1 MESEVMDLQEKAT
14 GPKSSNVVM
23 MLGLGLIALII
34 YVATL
39 SVGVFPGESAW
50 LMAIYTGLEPLEVP
64 MHPLWGAIVKWT
76 GSLSFATL
84 PVRLNFLSALFTSLS
99 VMLVFSL
106 VSSFIRNVIEEEYSQ
121 DYAPFVSKVA
131 GFVAAVAFLFSVPVW
146 QAATRL
152 QYQSFDLFLLL
163 ATVQMIAC
171 YQGKFKTVFLLLFI
185 LFAGLGALESVLFI
199 PAMPFLIAFAMY
211 AFRRQNQSLG
221 NIVWVAVGILGVLVA
236 GWYLVASRFFRTAD
250 IESLEVASVLQ
261 VMVDMAR
268 VHVRQLLSG
277 IPRAGWM
284 VLLLTGFVPWLS
296 ALMASFRALNN
307 ERTMS
312 QYILHVVLSLMVI
325 AGLSNAVLSPW
336 QILKPYGQLPVCE
349 YALLSMT
356 AGYLFAY
363 WYLLLKVQRQKA
375 EKAAT
380 VRVKK
385 VGEWMGILI
394 AYPFI
399 VIVVVTSVL
408 NSIECSNPR
417 RGVYADRCAKEI
429 LDRLGSRT
437 WFVTDGTLDT
447 HLQIMANQR
456 GQELNLICL
465 QKDMSR
471 YYLKSLWKLVEE
483 KKLFSGAD
491 VQQMK
496 STLELGVLPFIQDWF
511 SIDRE
516 IEKKVAVFS
525 IPDFWYTSGLTPI
538 PEYLFFS
545 GCRDISKLDDK
556 NLVSDYMAFW
566 ASMAADLEIGK
577 KERNK
582 DSQDPAVLMR
592 KNLRRHMGFVA
603 NNLGVLL
610 EERKNEK
617 DAFAVYNYVNKTID
631 PQNIAAL
638 FNRFEMV
645 SRGSAVAVAS
655 KGQVEREMREFLG
668 GLKTQYPLWSLS
680 RYYGYVRNPQLFV
693 QQGFHWALS
702 GHTGAALAVAVRG
715 IDLLPS
721 SERNA
726 ALGALAAIYAMSD
739 DKQKTATVYQDM
751 IMNDPNDRS
760 AMLGL
765 ARLAVQEGAIEKA
778 KSWLEKATKSDE
790 KRGALGVEWAI
801 IHLMNNDLPRA
812 RLALQEATDLQP
824 KNLQA
829 WAMLALL
836 QIQQNELDEVER
848 VILPKM
854 EKLAG
859 TIDNYFIQISRAQIA
874 MAKDKQLLASKTK
887 ENDRTFRRVARE
899 AFIRASLLRP
909 DIPGVKDMIL
919 QLDIEMNDQS
929 AAELHARQVLRTN
942 RKHALANYVMGSLR
956 LQEGEYGEAEDFLRR
971 SVEANPSS
979 AALNDL
985 AEVLRRIK
993 KLADAERFA
1002 RDAIK
1007 KNPDLYVAWETLGA
1021 ILLEAGKNLDEAESA
1036 VNKALSL
1043 YKDDPRIKI
1052 TLARIQHRRGN
1063 IEKARETLS
1072 QVKAEQSKLADFDLD
1087 VMKRLSED
1095 LSKPRQK

>member
-1 MESEVMDLQEKAT
+1 MDLQEKMT
-14 GPKSSNVVM
+14 DSNGSNVFM
-23 MLGLGLIALII
+23 MLGVGLVALTI

-39 SVGVFPGESAW
+39 SIGVFPGESAW

-64 MHPLWGAIVKWT
+64 MHPVWGAIVKWLGT
-76 GSLSFATL
+76 LTFATL
-84 PVRLNFLSALFTSLS
+84 PIRLNFFSALCTALS

-106 VSSFIRNVIEEEYSQ
+106 VSSFVRNVIDEEYSV
-121 DYAPFVSKVA
+121 DFAPFVSKSA
-131 GFVAAVAFLFSVPVW
+131 GFLASLAFLFSVPAW

-152 QYQSFDLFLLL
+152 QYQSFDLLFLLV
-163 ATVQMIAC
+163 TVQLISMYRGPRKIIW
-171 YQGKFKTVFLLLFI
+171 LLLFI
-185 LFAGLGALESVLFI
+185 LMAGLGVLESVLFI
-199 PAMPFLIAFAMY
+199 PAMPFLLAFALY
-211 AFRRQNQSLG
+211 ALKRQNQSLG
-221 NIVWVAVGILGVLVA
+221 NIVWIGVGILVVMVS
-236 GWYLVASRFFRTAD
+236 GWYLVARHFFVTAD
-250 IESLEVASVLQ
+250 VESLEVTSVLQ
-261 VMVDMAR
+261 VMVNMAR
-268 VHVRQLLSG
+268 VHLKQLLSG
-277 IPRAGWM
+277 LPRSGWI
-284 VLLLTGFVPWLS
+284 VLLLTGFVPWFA

-312 QYILHVVLSLMVI
+312 QYILHIVLSLMVI
-325 AGLSNAVLSPW
+325 LGLSNAIFSPW
-336 QILKPYGQLPVCE
+336 QILKPYGQLPVCA
-349 YALLSMT
+349 YALLAMT

-363 WYLLLKVQRQKA
+363 WYLLLKVQRQKI
-375 EKAAT
+375 EKQAT
-380 VRVKK
+380 LRVKK
-385 VGEWMGILI
+385 VGEWMGVLI
-394 AYPFI
+394 AYPFV
-399 VIVVVTSVL
+399 VIVLVTSVL
-408 NSIECSNPR
+408 NAFECTDPR
-417 RGVYADRCAKEI
+417 RGAFADRCAKEI

-456 GQELNLICL
+456 GQELHLICL

-471 YYLKSLWKLVEE
+471 YYLKSLWKKVEE
-483 KKLFSGAD
+483 KKLFTGAD
-491 VQQMK
+491 VQKMK

-511 SIDRE
+511 SMDRE

-525 IPDFWYTSGLTPI
+525 IPDFWYTSGLTPM

-545 GCRDISKLDDK
+545 GCRDVSKINDK
-556 NLVSDYMAFW
+556 SLVKDYMSFW
-566 ASMAADLEIGK
+566 KSMAADLDIGN
-577 KERNK
+577 KESLK
-582 DSQDPAVLMR
+582 DSQEPTVRMK
-592 KNLRRHMGFVA
+592 KNLRRHVGFVA

-617 DAFAVYNYVNKTID
+617 DAFVVYNYVSKTID
-631 PQNIAAL
+631 PENIATL
-638 FNRFEMV
+638 FNRYEMAN
-645 SRGSAVAVAS
+645 RGSEVALKN
-655 KGQVEREMREFLG
+655 KGQIEREMREFLA

-702 GHTGAALAVAVRG
+702 GHTGAALAVAGRG

-739 DKQKTATVYQDM
+739 DKSKTASVYHDM
-751 IMNDPNDRS
+751 IVNDPKDRS

-778 KSWLEKATKSDE
+778 KSWLDKAALSSD
-790 KRGALGVEWAI
+790 KRGTLGVEWAI

-836 QIQQNELDEVER
+836 QIQQNELEEVER
-848 VILPKM
+848 VILPRM

-874 MAKDKQLLASKTK
+874 LAKDKQLAKSKSK

-899 AFIRASLLRP
+899 AFIRASVLRP

-971 SVEANPSS
+971 SVAANPSS

-993 KLADAERFA
+993 KLDDAEHFA
-1002 RDAIK
+1002 RESIK

-1036 VNKALSL
+1036 VNMALKL
-1043 YKDDPRIKI
+1043 YKEDPRIKI
-1052 TLARIQHRRGN
+1052 TLARIQHRRGS

-1072 QVKAEQSKLADFDLD
+1072 QVKAEQSKLTAFDLD
-1087 VMKRLSED
+1087 EMKRLSAD

>member
-1 MESEVMDLQEKAT
+1 MDIQSTTT
-14 GPKSSNVVM
+14 GSKGSNL
-23 MLGLGLIALII
+23 MLMVGVGLFSLLI
-34 YVATL
+34 YVLTL
-39 SVGVFPGESAW
+39 SSGVFPGESAW

-64 MHPLWGAIVKWT
+64 MHPLWGSIVSWL
-76 GSLSFATL
+76 GSLSLGTL
-84 PVRLNFLSALFTSLS
+84 PVRLNFLSAVCTSLS

-106 VSSFIRNVIEEEYSQ
+106 VSSFIRSVIDEEYSL
-121 DYAPFVSKVA
+121 DYAPFVSKA
-131 GFVAAVAFLFSVPVW
+131 GGFLAAVAFLFSVPVW

-152 QYQSFDLFLLL
+152 QYQSFDLLLLL
-163 ATVQMIAC
+163 ATVQLIAW
-171 YQGKFKTVFLLLFI
+171 YRGRFKTVFLVLFI
-185 LFAGLGALESVLFI
+185 VFTGLGVLESVLFI

-221 NIVWVAVGILGVLVA
+221 NIVWVAVGVLGVLVA
-236 GWYLVASRFFRTAD
+236 AWYLVARHFFLTAD
-250 IESLEVASVLQ
+250 VESMEVASVFQ
-261 VMVDMAR
+261 VMVNMMR
-268 VHVRQLLSG
+268 VHLRQLLTGLPNSG
-277 IPRAGWM
+277 WII
-284 VLLLTGFVPWLS
+284 LLLTGFIPWLA

-312 QYILHVVLSLMVI
+312 QYILHVTLSVMVI
-325 AGLSNAVLSPW
+325 IGLKNAPFSPW
-336 QILKPYGQLPVCE
+336 YILKPYGHLPVLA
-349 YALLSMT
+349 YMLLAMT

-363 WYLLLKVQRQKA
+363 WYLLLKVHQQKKEA
-375 EKAAT
+375 E
-380 VRVKK
+380 VSIRVKK

-399 VIVVVTSVL
+399 VFVLGISVR
-408 NSIECSNPR
+408 NSFECANPN
-417 RGVYADRCAKEI
+417 RGAFADRCAKEI
-429 LDRLGSRT
+429 LDRMGSRT

-456 GQELNLICL
+456 RQELHLICL

-471 YYLKSLWKLVEE
+471 YYLKSLWKLAEE
-483 KKLFSGAD
+483 KKLFSGQD
-491 VQQMK
+491 VQRMK

-516 IEKKVAVFS
+516 VEKKVAIFS
-525 IPDFWYTSGLTPI
+525 IPDFWYTSGLTPV
-538 PEYLFFS
+538 PEYFFFS
-545 GCRDISKLDDK
+545 GSRDISKFDAQNVLK
-556 NLVSDYMAFW
+556 DYMAFW
-566 ASMAADLEIGK
+566 KSMGADLEIGK
-577 KERNK
+577 KERAK
-582 DSQDPAVLMR
+582 DILDPTLQMK
-592 KNLRRHMGFVA
+592 KNLRRHLGFVA

-610 EERKNEK
+610 EEKDNEK
-617 DAFAVYNYVNKTID
+617 DAFAIYTYVSKTID
-631 PQNIAAL
+631 PENIASL
-638 FNRFEMV
+638 FNRYEMA
-645 SRGSAVAVAS
+645 SRNVPVALAQ
-655 KGQVEREMREFLG
+655 KGQIKREMDEFLG
-668 GLKTQYPLWSLS
+668 GIKVKYPLWSLS

-702 GHTGAALAVAVRG
+702 GHTGAALAVAGRG
-715 IDLLPS
+715 IDLLPT

-739 DKQKTATVYQDM
+739 DKQKTASVYQDM
-751 IMNDPNDRS
+751 ILNDPSDRS

-778 KSWLEKATKSDE
+778 KNWLEKATKSSD
-790 KRGALGVEWAI
+790 KRGTLGVEWAI

-848 VILPKM
+848 VILPRM
-854 EKLAG
+854 ENLAG

-874 MAKDKQLLASKTK
+874 LAKDKQLTKSKSK
-887 ENDRTFRRVARE
+887 EDDRTFRRVARE

-909 DIPGVKDMIL
+909 DITGVKDMIL
-919 QLDIEMNDQS
+919 QMDIEMNDQS

-971 SVEANPSS
+971 SVEANSSS

-993 KLADAERFA
+993 KLDDAERFA
-1002 RDAIK
+1002 REAIK

-1021 ILLEAGKNLDEAESA
+1021 ILLESGKNLDEAESA
-1036 VNKALSL
+1036 VTKALTL

-1052 TLARIQHRRGN
+1052 TLARIQHQRGS

-1072 QVKAEQSKLADFDLD
+1072 QVKAEQSKLTEFDLD
-1087 VMKRLSED
+1087 VMKRLSAD
-1095 LSKPRQK
+1095 LSKPRGK

>member
-1 MESEVMDLQEKAT
+1 MDIQSSTT
-14 GPKSSNVVM
+14 GSKGSNL
-23 MLGLGLIALII
+23 MLMVGMGLFSLMIYAL
-34 YVATL
+34 TL
-39 SVGVFPGESAW
+39 STGVFPGESAW

-64 MHPLWGAIVKWT
+64 MHPLWGSIVKGV
-76 GSLSFATL
+76 GSLSFGAL
-84 PVRLNFLSALFTSLS
+84 PVRLNFLSALCTSLS

-106 VSSFIRNVIEEEYSQ
+106 VSSFIRTVIDEEYSL
-121 DYAPFVSKVA
+121 DYAPFVSKA
-131 GFVAAVAFLFSVPVW
+131 GGFLAAVAFLFSVPVW

-163 ATVQMIAC
+163 ATVQLIAW
-171 YQGKFKTVFLLLFI
+171 YQGRFKTVFLLLFI
-185 LFAGLGALESVLFI
+185 LLAGLGALESVLFV

-221 NIVWVAVGILGVLVA
+221 NIVWVAVGILGVLVT
-236 GWYLVASRFFRTAD
+236 GWYLVARHFFLTAD
-250 IESLEVASVLQ
+250 IESLEVTSVFQ
-261 VMVDMAR
+261 VMISMAR
-268 VHVRQLLSG
+268 IYLRQLLSVL
-277 IPRAGWM
+277 PSSGWII
-284 VLLLTGFVPWLS
+284 LLLTGFVPWLA

-307 ERTMS
+307 ERTLS
-312 QYILHVVLSLMVI
+312 QYILHITLSVMVI
-325 AGLSNAVLSPW
+325 IGLVNAPFSPW
-336 QILKPYGQLPVCE
+336 HILKPYGQLPVLA
-349 YALLSMT
+349 YALLAMT

-363 WYLLLKVQRQKA
+363 WYLLLKVHRQKA
-375 EKAAT
+375 EAE
-380 VRVKK
+380 VSIRVKK

-399 VIVVVTSVL
+399 VFVLVVSVL
-408 NSIECSNPR
+408 NALECSNAG
-417 RGVYADRCAKEI
+417 RGGFADRCAKEI
-429 LDRLGSRT
+429 LDRMGTRT

-456 GQELNLICL
+456 KQELHLICL

-471 YYLKSLWKLVEE
+471 YYLKSLWKLAEE
-483 KKLFSGAD
+483 KKLFSGPD
-491 VQQMK
+491 VQRMK

-511 SIDRE
+511 SIDPQ
-516 IEKKVAVFS
+516 IEKKVAIFS
-525 IPDFWYTSGLTPI
+525 IPDFWYTSGLTPM
-538 PEYLFFS
+538 PEYFFFS
-545 GCRDISKLDDK
+545 GCRDVSKMDTK
-556 NLVSDYMAFW
+556 NVMDDYMAFW
-566 ASMAADLEIGK
+566 KSMSADLGVGT
-577 KERNK
+577 KERSK
-582 DSQDPAVLMR
+582 DILDPTLRMK

-610 EERKNEK
+610 EERDNEK
-617 DAFAVYNYVNKTID
+617 DAFAIYTYVNKTID
-631 PQNIAAL
+631 PENIASL
-638 FNRFEMV
+638 FNRYEMM
-645 SRGSAVAVAS
+645 SRGAPVALAQ
-655 KGQVEREMREFLG
+655 KGQVKREMDQFLG
-668 GLKTQYPLWSLS
+668 DLKVKYPFWSLS

-693 QQGFHWALS
+693 QLGMHWALS
-702 GHTGAALAVAVRG
+702 GHTGAALAVAGRG

-739 DKQKTATVYQDM
+739 DKQKTASVYQDM
-751 IMNDPNDRS
+751 IANDPNDRS

-778 KSWLEKATKSDE
+778 KNWLEKATKNSD
-790 KRGALGVEWAI
+790 KRGTLGVEWAI
-801 IHLMNNDLPRA
+801 IHLMNNDLSRA

-848 VILPKM
+848 VILPRM
-854 EKLAG
+854 ENLAG

-874 MAKDKQLLASKTK
+874 LAKDKKLAKDKTK

-909 DIPGVKDMIL
+909 DITGVKDMIL

-971 SVEANPSS
+971 SVDANPSS

-993 KLADAERFA
+993 KLDDAERFA
-1002 RDAIK
+1002 REAIK

-1021 ILLEAGKNLDEAESA
+1021 ILLESGKNLDEAESA
-1036 VNKALSL
+1036 VTKALTL

-1052 TLARIQHRRGN
+1052 TLARIQHKRGS

-1072 QVKAEQSKLADFDLD
+1072 QVKAEQSKLTEFDLD
-1087 VMKRLSED
+1087 VMKRLSAD
-1095 LSKPRQK
+1095 LSKPRGK

>member
-1 MESEVMDLQEKAT
+1 MEIQGKLAESK
-14 GPKSSNVVM
+14 GSNGVVM
-23 MLGLGLIALII
+23 VGVGLIALII
-34 YVATL
+34 YGITL

-64 MHPLWGAIVKWT
+64 MHPIWGALVNWL
-76 GSLSFATL
+76 GSLSFSTL
-84 PVRLNFLSALFTSLS
+84 PIRLNFLSALCTSLS

-121 DYAPFVSKVA
+121 DYAPFVSKMA
-131 GFVAAVAFLFSVPVW
+131 GLLAAVAFLFAVPTW

-152 QYQSFDLFLLL
+152 QYQTFDLLLLL
-163 ATVQMIAC
+163 ATVQLIAW
-171 YQGKFKTVFLLLFI
+171 YRGRFKTVFLLLFI
-185 LFAGLGALESVLFI
+185 LLAGLGALESVLFI
-199 PAMPFLIAFAMY
+199 PAMPFLIAFVLY
-211 AFRRQNQSLG
+211 VFRRQNQSLG
-221 NIVWVAVGILGVLVA
+221 NIVWVAVGILGVMVT
-236 GWYLVASRFFRTAD
+236 GWYFVARHFFLTAD
-250 IESLEVASVLQ
+250 VQSLEVASILQ
-261 VMVDMAR
+261 VMINMAR
-268 VHVRQLLSG
+268 IHIKQLLSG
-277 IPRAGWM
+277 LPRVGWM
-284 VLLLTGFVPWLS
+284 ILLLTGFVPWLA

-312 QYILHVVLSLMVI
+312 QYILHVVLALMVI
-325 AGLSNAVLSPW
+325 LGLSNAPFSPW
-336 QILKPYGQLPVCE
+336 QILKPYGQLPVCA
-349 YALLSMT
+349 YALLAMT

-385 VGEWMGILI
+385 VGEWMGVLI

-408 NSIECSNPR
+408 NAFECANPR
-417 RGVYADRCAKEI
+417 RGAFADRFAKEI

-471 YYLKSLWKLVEE
+471 YYLKSLWKKVEE
-483 KKLFSGAD
+483 KKIFSGAD
-491 VQQMK
+491 VQKMK

-525 IPDFWYTSGLTPI
+525 IPDFWYTSGLTPV

-545 GCRDISKLDDK
+545 GCRDISKMEDK
-556 NLVSDYMAFW
+556 NLLNNYMAFW
-566 ASMAADLEIGK
+566 KSMADDLDIGK
-577 KERNK
+577 KRRDK
-582 DSQDPAVLMR
+582 DSQAPDKLMK
-592 KNLRRHMGFVA
+592 KNLRRHLGFVA

-617 DAFAVYNYVNKTID
+617 DAFAIYSYVNKTID
-631 PQNIAAL
+631 PENIAAL
-638 FNRFEMV
+638 FNRYEMAN
-645 SRGSAVAVAS
+645 RGSAVALTS
-655 KGQVEREMREFLG
+655 KGQIEREMREFLS

-702 GHTGAALAVAVRG
+702 GHTGAALAVAGRG
-715 IDLLPS
+715 IDLLPT
-721 SERNA
+721 SEKNA

-739 DKQKTATVYQDM
+739 DKQKTSSVYNDM

-778 KSWLEKATKSDE
+778 KSWLEKATKNDD
-790 KRGALGVEWAI
+790 KRGTLGVEWAI

-829 WAMLALL
+829 WAMLGLL
-836 QIQQNELDEVER
+836 QIQQNELEDVER

-874 MAKDKQLLASKTK
+874 LAKDKALAKNKPK

-919 QLDIEMNDQS
+919 QMDIEMNDQS

-942 RKHALANYVMGSLR
+942 RRHALANYVMGSLR

-985 AEVLRRIK
+985 AEVLRRIQ
-993 KLADAERFA
+993 KLPDAERFA
-1002 RDAIK
+1002 RESIK

-1036 VNKALSL
+1036 VNKALTL
-1043 YKDDPRIKI
+1043 YKEDPRIKI

-1072 QVKAEQSKLADFDLD
+1072 QVKAEQSKLSEFDLE
-1087 VMKRLSED
+1087 VMKRLSAE
-1095 LSKPRQK
+1095 LSKPRGK

>member
-1 MESEVMDLQEKAT
+1 MDIQSKMT
-14 GPKSSNVVM
+14 SSKGSNLILMAGV
-23 MLGLGLIALII
+23 GLFSFMIYAL
-34 YVATL
+34 TL
-39 SVGVFPGESAW
+39 STGVFPGESAW
-50 LMAIYTGLEPLEVP
+50 LMSIYTGLEPLEVP
-64 MHPLWGAIVKWT
+64 MHPLWGSIVKWL
-76 GSLSFATL
+76 GALSFGAL
-84 PVRLNFLSALFTSLS
+84 PVRLNFLSALCTALS

-106 VSSFIRNVIEEEYSQ
+106 VSSFIRSVIDEEYSL
-121 DYAPFVSKVA
+121 DYAPFVSKA
-131 GFVAAVAFLFSVPVW
+131 GGFLAAVAFLFSVPVW

-152 QYQSFDLFLLL
+152 QYQSFDLLLLL
-163 ATVQMIAC
+163 ATVQLIAW
-171 YQGKFKTVFLLLFI
+171 YRGQFKMVFLILFI
-185 LFAGLGALESVLFI
+185 VFAGVGVLESVLFI
-199 PAMPFLIAFAMY
+199 PAMPFLIAFVMY

-221 NIVWVAVGILGVLVA
+221 NIVWVAVGILGVLIA
-236 GWYLVASRFFRTAD
+236 GWYLVARNFFLMSD
-250 IESLEVASVLQ
+250 VESLEVVSVFQ
-261 VMVDMAR
+261 VMINMTR
-268 VHVRQLLSG
+268 VHLKQLLSG
-277 IPRAGWM
+277 LPSSGWII
-284 VLLLTGFVPWLS
+284 LLLTGFVPWL
-296 ALMASFRALNN
+296 AGLMASFRALNN

-312 QYILHVVLSLMVI
+312 QYILHITLSAMVFI
-325 AGLSNAVLSPW
+325 GLSNYPFSPW
-336 QILKPYGQLPVCE
+336 HILKPYGKLPVLA
-349 YALLSMT
+349 YALLAMT

-363 WYLLLKVQRQKA
+363 WYLLLKVHRQKKGA
-375 EKAAT
+375 E
-380 VRVKK
+380 VSSRVKK

-399 VIVVVTSVL
+399 VIMLVISVL
-408 NSIECSNPR
+408 NSFECANPR
-417 RGVYADRCAKEI
+417 RGVFADRCAKEI
-429 LDRLGSRT
+429 LDRMGSRT

-456 GQELNLICL
+456 GQELHLICL

-471 YYLKSLWKLVEE
+471 YYLKSLWKLAEE
-483 KKLFSGAD
+483 KKLFTGPD
-491 VQQMK
+491 VQRMK

-516 IEKKVAVFS
+516 IEKKVAIFS
-525 IPDFWYTSGLTPI
+525 IPDFWYTSGMTPV
-538 PEYLFFS
+538 PEYFFFS
-545 GCRDISKLDDK
+545 GSRDISKFDTQNALK
-556 NLVSDYMAFW
+556 DYMAFW
-566 ASMAADLEIGK
+566 KSMGADLEIGK
-577 KERNK
+577 KELAK
-582 DSQDPAVLMR
+582 DILEPTLRMK

-610 EERKNEK
+610 EEKDNSK
-617 DAFAVYNYVNKTID
+617 DAFAVYTYVSKTID
-631 PQNIAAL
+631 PENIAAL
-638 FNRFEMV
+638 FNRYEMA
-645 SRGSAVAVAS
+645 SRGVPVALAQ
-655 KGQVEREMREFLG
+655 KGQIKREMDEFLG
-668 GLKTQYPLWSLS
+668 GIKVKYPLWSLS

-702 GHTGAALAVAVRG
+702 GHTGAALAVAGRG
-715 IDLLPS
+715 IDLLPT

-739 DKQKTATVYQDM
+739 DKQKTASVYQDM
-751 IMNDPNDRS
+751 IVNDPNDRS

-778 KSWLEKATKSDE
+778 KSWLEKATKSSD
-790 KRGALGVEWAI
+790 KRGTLGVEWAI

-848 VILPKM
+848 VILPRM
-854 EKLAG
+854 ENLAG

-874 MAKDKQLLASKTK
+874 LAKDKKLAKDKPK
-887 ENDRTFRRVARE
+887 EDDRTFRRVARE

-909 DIPGVKDMIL
+909 DITGVKDMIL

-993 KLADAERFA
+993 KLDDAERFA
-1002 RDAIK
+1002 RAAIK
-1007 KNPDLYVAWETLGA
+1007 KNPDLYVSWETLGA
-1021 ILLEAGKNLDEAESA
+1021 ILLESGKNLDEAESA
-1036 VNKALSL
+1036 VTKALTL

-1052 TLARIQHRRGN
+1052 TLARIQHQRGS

-1072 QVKAEQSKLADFDLD
+1072 QVKAEKSKLTEFDKD

-1095 LSKPRQK
+1095 LSKPRGK

>member
-1 MESEVMDLQEKAT
+1 MDIQSTTT
-14 GPKSSNVVM
+14 GSKGSNL
-23 MLGLGLIALII
+23 MLMVGVGLFSLLI
-34 YVATL
+34 YVLTL
-39 SVGVFPGESAW
+39 STGVFPGESAW

-64 MHPLWGAIVKWT
+64 MHPLWGSIVKGL
-76 GSLSFATL
+76 GSLSFGAL
-84 PVRLNFLSALFTSLS
+84 PVRLNVLSAVCTALS

-106 VSSFIRNVIEEEYSQ
+106 VSSFIRSVIDEEYSL
-121 DYAPFVSKVA
+121 DYAPFVSKA
-131 GFVAAVAFLFSVPVW
+131 GGFLAAVAFLFSVPAW

-152 QYQSFDLFLLL
+152 QFQSFDLLLLL
-163 ATVQMIAC
+163 ATVQLIAW
-171 YQGKFKTVFLLLFI
+171 YRGRFKTVFLI
-185 LFAGLGALESVLFI
+185 LFVILAGLGTLESVLFI

-221 NIVWVAVGILGVLVA
+221 NIVWVAVGILGVVVA
-236 GWYLVASRFFRTAD
+236 GWYLVARHFFLTSD
-250 IESLEVASVLQ
+250 VGSLEVDSVFQ
-261 VMVDMAR
+261 VMIHMAR
-268 VHVRQLLSG
+268 LHLRQLLSG
-277 IPRAGWM
+277 LPNSGWII
-284 VLLLTGFVPWLS
+284 LLLTGFVPWLA

-312 QYILHVVLSLMVI
+312 QYILHVTLSVMVFI
-325 AGLSNAVLSPW
+325 GLSNMPFSPW
-336 QILKPYGQLPVCE
+336 HILKPYGQIPVLA
-349 YALLSMT
+349 YALLAMT

-363 WYLLLKVQRQKA
+363 WYLLLKVHRQKKEA
-375 EKAAT
+375 E
-380 VRVKK
+380 VSIRVKK

-394 AYPFI
+394 AYPFV
-399 VIVVVTSVL
+399 VIMLVISVL
-408 NSIECSNPR
+408 NSFECANPN
-417 RGVYADRCAKEI
+417 RGAFADRCAKEI
-429 LDRLGSRT
+429 LDRMGSRT

-456 GQELNLICL
+456 GQELHLICL

-471 YYLKSLWKLVEE
+471 YYLKSLWKLAEE
-483 KKLFSGAD
+483 KKLFTGPD
-491 VQQMK
+491 VQRMK

-516 IEKKVAVFS
+516 IEKKVAIFS
-525 IPDFWYTSGLTPI
+525 IPDFWYTSGMTPV
-538 PEYLFFS
+538 PEYFFFS
-545 GCRDISKLDDK
+545 GSRDTSKFDTQNALK
-556 NLVSDYMAFW
+556 DYMAFW
-566 ASMAADLEIGK
+566 KSMGADLEIGK
-577 KERNK
+577 KERAK
-582 DSQDPAVLMR
+582 DILDPTLRMK

-610 EERKNEK
+610 EEKDNEK
-617 DAFAVYNYVNKTID
+617 DAFAIYSYVSKTID
-631 PQNIAAL
+631 PENIASL
-638 FNRFEMV
+638 FNRYEMA
-645 SRGSAVAVAS
+645 SRSVPVALAQ
-655 KGQVEREMREFLG
+655 KGQIKREMDEFLG
-668 GLKTQYPLWSLS
+668 GVKVKYPLWSLS

-702 GHTGAALAVAVRG
+702 GHTGAALAVATRG

-739 DKQKTATVYQDM
+739 DKQKTASVYQDM
-751 IMNDPNDRS
+751 IVNDPNDRS

-778 KSWLEKATKSDE
+778 KSWLEKATKSSD
-790 KRGALGVEWAI
+790 KRGTLGVEWAI

-848 VILPKM
+848 VILPRM
-854 EKLAG
+854 ENLAG

-874 MAKDKQLLASKTK
+874 LAKDKQLTKSKSK
-887 ENDRTFRRVARE
+887 EDDRTFRRVARE

-909 DIPGVKDMIL
+909 DITGVKDMIL

-971 SVEANPSS
+971 SVEANSSS

-993 KLADAERFA
+993 KLDDAERFA
-1002 RDAIK
+1002 REAIK

-1021 ILLEAGKNLDEAESA
+1021 ILLESGKNLDEAESA
-1036 VNKALSL
+1036 VTKALTL

-1052 TLARIQHRRGN
+1052 TLARIQHQRGS

-1072 QVKAEQSKLADFDLD
+1072 QVKAEQSKLTEFDLD
-1087 VMKRLSED
+1087 VMKRLSAD
-1095 LSKPRQK
+1095 LSKPRGK